1 VLLEKIN
8 EFNNEVGKPKRKRAH
23 IKSRY
28 SWEDN
33 IKIGLKETGLERV
46 DWIDTT

>member
-1 VLLEKIN
+1 MGQVVLLEKIN

-28 SWEDN
+28 S
-33 IKIGLKETGLERV
+33 
-46 DWIDTT
+46 